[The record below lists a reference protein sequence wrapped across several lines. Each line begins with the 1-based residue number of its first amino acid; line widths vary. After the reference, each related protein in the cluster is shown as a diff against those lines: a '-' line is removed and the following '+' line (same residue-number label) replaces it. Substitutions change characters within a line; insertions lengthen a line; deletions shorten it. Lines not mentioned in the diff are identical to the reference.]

1 MADESI
7 NENVAEND
15 EINENIAE
23 SGEENNTEKN
33 DINDDNMEKVMFKK
47 MSGKEKLD
55 HILEY
60 YKLHIAVVVFL
71 MIFAG
76 SLINH
81 YIINPNPEVYA
92 GVGFY
97 HTFLSDNKIV
107 LINDTLTENL
117 TDKDKNEAV
126 SVYTFYEIEGNVMAG
141 VESDQRFQMLYMSE
155 DLDVLVGEE
164 EAFKTMAYSGY
175 VGELENFLS
184 DDEIKKYESQG
195 KILECDNEISEGK
208 KYAYAVRVDNSK
220 IIGLVPDIKNNT
232 LYMGFARNSIRK
244 DNAKKVFYEIMK

>member
-7 NENVAEND
+7 NENTDD
-15 EINENIAE
+15 EIKDGENTNETDPEDTAE
-23 SGEENNTEKN
+23 S
-33 DINDDNMEKVMFKK
+33 INDDDMEKVMFKK

-60 YKLHIAVVVFL
+60 YKLHIAGVVV
-71 MIFAG
+71 MIIFAA
-76 SLINH
+76 SLIYH
-81 YIINPNPEVYA
+81 YVIAPNPEVYA

-117 TDKDKNEAV
+117 TDKEKNEAV

-155 DLDVLVGEE
+155 DLDVLIGEE

-220 IIGLVPDIKNNT
+220 IIGLVPDIKDNT